1 MSCLHCKKS
10 ITGRHLALG
19 CSVCCRWQHRKCNM
33 GIDIMVYRAMVQG
46 TIPWKCLDC
55 RPAPMASEKMGQK
68 EMFLSYFSLGQ
79 SKEKTQ
85 FPSNVVDLDIGCHN
99 DLLQVE
105 EFATDMVCESQCVN
119 LDMGEDICSDIP
131 WLPKIETVYSEAI
144 VQEDDYL
151 NVKSNIDDSPL
162 FSTPWLPIITSV
174 YSEAVDHVN
183 NGIKSK
189 ADLDSTHQIPC
200 FPKIESVCSGD
211 TTYENNLPSLDFD
224 PAYRTDFPIENCPKC
239 YTNLTPVQFTVN
251 VVTAVMKTSCQCGL
265 SIEITPK
272 LSTFKGATIQRKRK
286 RSEST
291 TALKRLRLA

>member
-46 TIPWKCLDC
+46 
-55 RPAPMASEKMGQK
+55 
-68 EMFLSYFSLGQ
+68 
-79 SKEKTQ
+79 
-85 FPSNVVDLDIGCHN
+85 
-99 DLLQVE
+99 
-105 EFATDMVCESQCVN
+105 
-119 LDMGEDICSDIP
+119 MGEDICSDIP

-174 YSEAVDHVN
+174 YSEAEDHVY
-183 NGIKSK
+183 NGIKSE
-189 ADLDSTHQIPC
+189 ADFDSTYQIPC
-200 FPKIESVCSGD
+200 FPKVESVCSGH
-211 TTYENNLPSLDFD
+211 TTYENNLPSVDLD
-224 PAYRTDFPIENCPKC
+224 PAYRTDLPIENCPKC
-239 YTNLTPVQFTVN
+239 YTNLTPVQFIVN

-265 SIEITPK
+265 SNEIIPK
-272 LSTFKGATIQRKRK
+272 LSTFKGATIKRKRK

-291 TALKRLRLA
+291 IALKRLRLA

>member
-1 MSCLHCKKS
+1 MLLDVLFAVGGS
-10 ITGRHLALG
+10 IVSAIWVLISWSTVQWYKAL
-19 CSVCCRWQHRKCNM
+19 
-33 GIDIMVYRAMVQG
+33 
-46 TIPWKCLDC
+46 
-55 RPAPMASEKMGQK
+55 
-68 EMFLSYFSLGQ
+68 SLGNVWTVDLLLWLLRKWAKRRCF
-79 SKEKTQ
+79 SVTSHWANQ

-131 WLPKIETVYSEAI
+131 WLPKIETVYFEAI
-144 VQEDDYL
+144 VKEDDYL

-183 NGIKSK
+183 NGIKST
-189 ADLDSTHQIPC
+189 ADFDSTHQIPC

-224 PAYRTDFPIENCPKC
+224 PAYRTDLPIENCPKC

-265 SIEITPK
+265 SIEIIPK

-291 TALKRLRLA
+291 IALKRLRLA